1 MTKQVSDCH
10 LELCAGE
17 FDNAPAHRLKDEPV
31 VMEFCRY
38 NLDGYDPDYTPWP
51 GTHKNVH
58 YWVVTE
64 NRNAIGMNEN
74 PAIGLSFPVIKL
86 NPKRYRELLAQYGQL
101 PLIP

>member
-1 MTKQVSDCH
+1 MIKQVADCH

-17 FDNAPAHRLKDEPV
+17 FDNAPAYKLKAEAV

-38 NLDGYDPDYTPWP
+38 NLDGYDTDFVPWL
-51 GTHKNVH
+51 GTQKNVH

-74 PAIGLSFPVIKL
+74 PANGLSFPVIKL
-86 NPKRYRELLAQYGQL
+86 NQKRYRELLAQYGQL